1 MEMGQGLAI
10 NEGKVHN
17 RVVSAAHWDI
27 FGQYATYARSYD
39 SPEDLTQ
46 DFHVYKMEWTPTK
59 ISTYVDDDWIWE
71 MDISDAEC
79 PSCSELHQPHHILLN
94 MAVGGGFTS
103 GGESSSAA
111 SSSCAGS
118 SSSAGASSSGGCP
131 SRGPEDITAP
141 LPGEMQVDWIRL
153 YDNGS
158 TIISTPGPTMPPTL
172 VPIPVTN
179 APVQPTPAPTVSNR
193 QPLVTP
199 EPTKAPTPRP
209 TVAVF
214 MTPTDPPIPVS
225 TREPVI
231 LPSDSRSGGKAGKG
245 FSSGSRSRAN
255 RQPSGGGKGKGKGKG
270 GSSFNR
276 QGTSGG
282 KAGKGKGRSYSAYS
296 SGRTEDG
303 GLTVDGAYATDS
315 TTTLAGR
322 DPNGS
327 VFVPVNDEE
336 DADGPIFRTGP
347 STLVVEPEQQEVS
360 ALQSSGSRMESFLS
374 MALLGLVTLVGVMA
388 GVTSC

>member
-71 MDISDAEC
+71 IDISDGEC
-79 PSCSELHQPHHILLN
+79 PSCSELHQPHHIMLN

-131 SRGPEDITAP
+131 SRGPDDITAP

-158 TIISTPGPTMPPTL
+158 TIITTSPTMPPTL

-179 APVQPTPAPTVSNR
+179 APVQPTPAPTPSNR

-209 TVAVF
+209 TVAVYIQ
-214 MTPTDPPIPVS
+214 PTDPPVPVS

-231 LPSDSRSGGKAGKG
+231 LPSEGGGKAGKAGKG

-255 RQPSGGGKGKGKGKG
+255 RQPAGGKGKGKGKG

-276 QGTSGG
+276 QGPSSGKG
-282 KAGKGKGRSYSAYS
+282 GKGKGYSAYS

-303 GLTVDGAYATDS
+303 GLMVDGTYATD
-315 TTTLAGR
+315 TTTLPAAR
-322 DPNGS
+322 DPTGT
-327 VFVPVNDEE
+327 VFLPVTGEE

-347 STLVVEPEQQEVS
+347 SSLVVEPEQQEVS
-360 ALQSSGSRMESFLS
+360 AMQSSTSRTGFFLS
-374 MALLGLVTLVGVMA
+374 MMLSGFVTLGVLA
-388 GVTSC
+388 GVTSL